1 MEIRRYISTRIW
13 GESWFEPLTATEKLI
28 WIYLLTNPATN
39 MLGIYGLTVRRIGY
53 DCNTSAQIVRRCIKK
68 LEELK
73 LIIMIHEH
81 IIITPP

>member
-53 DCNTSAQIVRRCIKK
+53 DCNTSAK
-68 LEELK
+68 LCAVVSRSLK
-73 LIIMIHEH
+73 NSNSSS
-81 IIITPP
+81 

>member
-53 DCNTSAQIVRRCIKK
+53 IVTPVPK
-68 LEELK
+68 LCAVVSRSLK
-73 LIIMIHEH
+73 NSNSSS
-81 IIITPP
+81 

>member
-39 MLGIYGLTVRRIGY
+39 MLGIYGLTVPP
-53 DCNTSAQIVRRCIKK
+53 VPK
-68 LEELK
+68 LCAVVSRSLK
-73 LIIMIHEH
+73 NSNSSS
-81 IIITPP
+81 